1 MGRNII
7 IITTHWLCINPTLAH
22 LLFMGE
28 MRAPGAAQGTTQ
40 LVLIVNAS
48 LHLYTYTF
56 IHYTYIYNIH
66 IYIYIIFI
74 IYIYI
79 IHIYIYMY
87 NIGKLIERDYKP
99 TLTALTCQE
108 REVQSVGDVK
118 IRWCQRQNPFW
129 FVVAVGPKM
138 GKPGKS
144 LSPL

>member
-1 MGRNII
+1 
-7 IITTHWLCINPTLAH
+7 
-22 LLFMGE
+22 MGE

-66 IYIYIIFI
+66 IYIYN
-74 IYIYI
+74 IYNIYN
-79 IHIYIYMY
+79 IHIYMY

-118 IRWCQRQNPFW
+118 IR
-129 FVVAVGPKM
+129 
-138 GKPGKS
+138 
-144 LSPL
+144 